1 MSKLLSLFTLNMLI
15 IATLF
20 SQNEYSVDNI
30 PENLKKNAGSVIRQY
45 DAELKITSPSQAQL
59 KKKYV
64 ITILHESH
72 KKKAKFH
79 EFYDNFSKISNIKIT
94 IFDKTGKKVLN
105 VSRSDIK
112 DMSAFADNALFA
124 EIRQKNYIPVYN
136 MYPYTIEYSYT
147 MTYNGILSYPSYIP
161 IDNYETS
168 FEKGSFVVR
177 KNGKLRY
184 LNRNFDGEPSIS
196 DKDNELVYKWEFNNL
211 KAVRHED
218 YEMRFEHI
226 IPIVTIAPNDFEM
239 DGWKGNSESWESF
252 GKWIYTLGMGRD
264 ELPEKTI
271 LEVKSLTDSLLT
283 KREKTKAIYEYMQAK
298 TRYVN
303 IIIGIGGWQPTSA
316 MEVDDNGYGDCK
328 GLSNYTYSLL
338 KAVGIESYY
347 TLIKAGKPASDIYC
361 DFPTNQFN
369 HAILCVP
376 DGIDTIWLECT
387 NQRNPFNYL
396 SSYTE
401 GRKALIISED
411 SSKLV
416 DTPVL
421 NSENNYRIRKADIDI
436 YTNGDA
442 VAEIANNYGG
452 SYYDYIYALCY
463 LEGKRRMD
471 WVRKSIHVKNFTMVD
486 SDYFIE
492 DRKSEVP
499 EVVEHY
505 HLVAKKYAKNI
516 GERLLININFFN
528 TEVDVPSSVNKQET
542 DIYIGYSGTKID
554 SLTFIIPENYYI
566 KSFPSNDTLVS
577 PYGKFY
583 TNYILDGS
591 RLKYTRK
598 QIINKGTYPASQY
611 SSLRD
616 YLKKISLADNGKIL
630 IMEK

>member
-421 NSENNYRIRKADIDI
+421 NSENNYRIRKAYIDI

-442 VAEIANNYGG
+442 VAEITNNYGG